1 VRWAGLTALVLLVPG
16 CGGTGESAAEAAARA
31 FSTALESGDAAAAC
45 ALLAPA
51 TRSELER
58 SEGAPC
64 RQALPALEL
73 APISRVARLE
83 RYGRQAAVHLR
94 GPDAQPDTWFLS
106 RFDDRWLVVAA
117 GCRAQGEVSASCDVT
132 GP

>member
-16 CGGTGESAAEAAARA
+16 CSGAAESAAERAARA

-64 RQALPALEL
+64 PQALPALGL
-73 APISRVARLE
+73 TPLDRISRLE
-83 RYGRQAAVHLR
+83 RYGRQAAVHGR
-94 GPDAQPDTWFLS
+94 GAGAQPDTWFLS

-117 GCRAQGEVSASCDVT
+117 GCRVQGEVSASCDVT